1 MRDKP
6 SVFAFY
12 KGVYIKPGT
21 AAAGGRKNA
30 QLPFFFFVAV
40 LWLAALS
47 VIIFSILFPPF
58 FFSYPSTPHRA
69 QHSHHHQTQK

>member
-21 AAAGGRKNA
+21 AAAGGSKKKA
-30 QLPFFFFVAV
+30 QLPFFF
-40 LWLAALS
+40 LL
-47 VIIFSILFPPF
+47 
-58 FFSYPSTPHRA
+58 PSSGLLHC
-69 QHSHHHQTQK
+69 QL